1 MPMLLIK
8 LVVLAV
14 VFGGVTAAA
23 LGAITW
29 LVPSW
34 NRVTAR
40 YVGWITAEHARM
52 FRPLAE
58 ERARQILAAST
69 FGAAVAGF
77 LIGGT
82 VPGVLFGAL
91 GAAAPYAW
99 VRYLQHT
106 RVRALDDQLV
116 DALILMANGLR
127 SGLSLLQAIELADQE
142 LKPPIVDEINR
153 LLNEVRLGRPI
164 DEALVTMAD
173 RLALPDLE
181 IAVHSIVTL
190 RETGGN
196 LSETFMT
203 VANTIVER
211 KKVEG
216 KIRSLT
222 AQGVYQGAAL
232 CAMPFA
238 FAALFY
244 VMDPEYM
251 RPMFST
257 VLGWMIWIVVAIL
270 DGLGMWMILK
280 ISKIDV

>member
-1 MPMLLIK
+1 MLLMK
-8 LVVLAV
+8 LVVLGV
-14 VFGGVTAAA
+14 VFGGVA
-23 LGAITW
+23 LGTLGILG
-29 LVPSW
+29 LVVPFW

-40 YVGWITAEHARM
+40 YVGWIMAEHARM
-52 FRPLAE
+52 FRPIAE
-58 ERARQILAAST
+58 SRAQQMVAAST
-69 FGAAVAGF
+69 LGAVVAGY
-77 LIGGT
+77 LIGGP
-82 VPGVLFGAL
+82 VAAVLFGAVG
-91 GAAAPYAW
+91 GALPYGW
-99 VRYLQHT
+99 VRYLQHQ
-106 RVRALDDQLV
+106 RVLALDNQLV

-142 LKPPIVDEINR
+142 MKPPIADEIGR

-164 DEALVTMAD
+164 DDALVGMAD
-173 RLALPDLE
+173 RLGLPDLE

-222 AQGVYQGAAL
+222 AQGVYQGAGL

-238 FAALFY
+238 FGLLFY
-244 VMDPEYM
+244 VMDPAYM
-251 RPMFST
+251 RPMFT
-257 VLGWMIWIVVAIL
+257 TWLGWSIWAVVVIL
-270 DGLGMWMILK
+270 DALGMWMILK
-280 ISKIDV
+280 ITKIDV